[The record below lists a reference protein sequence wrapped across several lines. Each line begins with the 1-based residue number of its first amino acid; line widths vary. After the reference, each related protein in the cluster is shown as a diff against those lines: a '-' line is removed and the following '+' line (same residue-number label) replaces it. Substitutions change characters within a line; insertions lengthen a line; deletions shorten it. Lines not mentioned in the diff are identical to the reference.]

1 MLFVRV
7 ERGMIMTVKRPKF
20 ASAFTLIEV
29 MLAMGILTIAA
40 LGALS
45 YQYYAAGHARI
56 ARTQSTGV
64 RTAQLLL
71 EDWKSTGGSEDYD
84 LNALGLGFSSRLFI
98 ASQWSQGHGGGLGAP
113 LHNAAY
119 ANTVDG
125 FPMLVTLRWEDV
137 AEDSIAQI
145 KLRQL
150 AVIVRFG
157 EIDTHGNLTFPE
169 SYLEH
174 ISSLILTT
182 YVRLDSSSG

>member
-1 MLFVRV
+1 
-7 ERGMIMTVKRPKF
+7 MIMTVKRSKF
-20 ASAFTLIEV
+20 ASAVTLVEV
-29 MLAMGILTIAA
+29 MMAMAILVIAA

-56 ARTQSTGV
+56 ARAQITGM

-71 EDWKSTGGSEDYD
+71 EDWKSTGGSDEYD
-84 LNALGLGFSSRLFI
+84 LTSLGLGFSPRLFI
-98 ASQWSQGHGGGLGAP
+98 PGQWSQGHGGGLGNP
-113 LHNAAY
+113 LRNSAY
-119 ANTVDG
+119 ATTVDG

-137 AEDSIAQI
+137 AEDSTAQI

-157 EIDTHGNLTFPE
+157 EIDDQGNLTFPE

-182 YVRLDSSSG
+182 YVRLDASSG